1 MERTPPSTTAGPD
14 AGRARAVS
22 LVLAV
27 TLALN
32 VFVAAAKILYG
43 SLADSLSIRA
53 DGFHSL
59 TDSANNLVGLV
70 SVWLASRP
78 ADQGHPYGHHK
89 FEIIAAGL
97 VGLSLLAMA
106 YDVASGAVERLVYGT
121 SVVPALDAWAF
132 VVLLVTLAVNSF
144 VASWERKRGE
154 KLQSALLLG
163 DATHTRSDVLVTVG
177 VLLTVLLVRAGFGG
191 VDVVAAL
198 GIAAFIAYAG
208 LRVLRTN
215 LGYLADGAVLD
226 PAPIEALACSVP
238 GVASAHKVRTRGSP
252 GRIYVD
258 LHIQVAPKLDVVE
271 AHRVTHWVIDAI
283 KRRYPDVR
291 DVLIHTEPAKP
302 EQPFAPLPNPENTKG
317 EAES

>member
-1 MERTPPSTTAGPD
+1 MEPLAHSPD
-14 AGRARAVS
+14 EQRARAVS
-22 LVLAV
+22 RVLAV

-32 VFVAAAKILYG
+32 LLVALAKIAYG
-43 SLADSLSIRA
+43 TLAHSLSIRA

-70 SVWLASRP
+70 GVWLASRP
-78 ADQGHPYGHHK
+78 ADEGHPYGHHK

-106 YDVASGAVERLVYGT
+106 YDVASGAVQRLFRGHGEL
-121 SVVPALDAWAF
+121 PHLDLWAF
-132 VVLLVTLAVNSF
+132 VVLLVTLAVNTG
-144 VASWERKRGE
+144 VANWERRRGQAL
-154 KLQSALLLG
+154 KSAMLLS
-163 DATHTRSDVLVTVG
+163 DATHTRSDVLVTLG
-177 VLLTVLLVRAGFGG
+177 VLVTVLLVRLGLTA

-198 GIAAFIAYAG
+198 AIAAFIAFAG
-208 LRVLRTN
+208 IQVLRTN

-252 GRIYVD
+252 GRVYVD
-258 LHIQVAPKLDVVE
+258 LHIQVAPTLDVVQ

-283 KRRYPDVR
+283 KGRYPDVR
-291 DVLIHTEPAKP
+291 DVLIHTEPARP
-302 EQPFAPLPNPENTKG
+302 EQPFTPLPENEGK
-317 EAES
+317 AEG

>member
-1 MERTPPSTTAGPD
+1 MEPVTTSAALPEKQ
-14 AGRARAVS
+14 RARAVGR
-22 LVLAV
+22 VLFA

-32 VFVAAAKILYG
+32 LLVAVAKIGYG
-43 SLADSLSIRA
+43 TLAHSLSIRA

-70 SVWLASRP
+70 GVWLASRP
-78 ADQGHPYGHHK
+78 ADEGHPYGHHK

-97 VGLSLLAMA
+97 VGLSLLGMA
-106 YDVASGAVERLVYGT
+106 YDVASGALERLVRGHG
-121 SVVPALDAWAF
+121 VVPELDVWAF
-132 VVLLVTLAVNSF
+132 VVLLATLAVNSF
-144 VASWERKRGE
+144 VATWERRRGLE
-154 KLQSALLLG
+154 LKSAMLLG
-163 DATHTRSDVLVTVG
+163 DATHTRSDVLVTMG
-177 VLLTVLLVRAGFGG
+177 VLLTVLLVRWGYGG

-208 LRVLRTN
+208 LTVLRTN

-226 PAPIEALACSVP
+226 PAPIEELACSVP

-252 GRIYVD
+252 GRVYVD

-283 KRRYPDVR
+283 KKRYPDVR
-291 DVLIHTEPAKP
+291 DVLIHTEPARP
-302 EQPFAPLPNPENTKG
+302 EQPFKPLPQNTKG